1 LKAIITGA
9 SSGIGRELVR
19 IVCRGGGNS
28 VLGVGRDV
36 DALNDLARELGDCII
51 PLQADLSKLSRVER
65 VVEVASRM
73 LGEVDLLVN
82 NACFGLYKEIIDHS
96 DEEALSMIMVK
107 LQRPY
112 Y

>member
-1 LKAIITGA
+1 LKVIITGA

-19 IVCRGGGNS
+19 ILCRGGGRNS

-51 PLQADLSKLSRVER
+51 PLQADLSKLSGVER

-73 LGEVDLLVN
+73 LGEVESTR
-82 NACFGLYKEIIDHS
+82 K
-96 DEEALSMIMVK
+96 
-107 LQRPY
+107 
-112 Y
+112 